1 MTFLKA
7 GLIRN
12 ALRVCPHVLEK
23 ALLQTPLTEWYRK
36 IQFGLQ
42 ALEDDKRYDCP
53 VVTAVTAENIA
64 KGKSLVKED
73 PRLTHEE
80 KQDAQSISSG
90 SVNNSLH
97 DHLSV

>member
-42 ALEDDKRYDCP
+42 ALEDDKRYGCP
-53 VVTAVTAENIA
+53 VTAVTVENIVTA
-64 KGKSLVKED
+64 KSLMKED
-73 PRLTHEE
+73 PRITHEE
-80 KQDAQSISSG
+80 
-90 SVNNSLH
+90 V
-97 DHLSV
+97 